1 MEKVLNQILTTPPGE
16 DTPPT
21 PPNEPKTSES
31 DKTVV
36 VSAGAR
42 FIKVDAS
49 DTKTKLPGQLS
60 GFMPIRQHKIH

>member
-1 MEKVLNQILTTPPGE
+1 MEKVLNQIPQQLLHKE

-49 DTKTKLPGQLS
+49 DTKTKLRGNFQDLC
-60 GFMPIRQHKIH
+60 R